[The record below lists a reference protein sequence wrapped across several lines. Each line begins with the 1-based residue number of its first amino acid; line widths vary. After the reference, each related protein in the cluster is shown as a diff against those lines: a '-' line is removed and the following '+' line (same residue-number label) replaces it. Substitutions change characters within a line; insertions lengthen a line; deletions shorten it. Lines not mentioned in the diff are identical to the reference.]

1 MRRNTSE
8 QSKLESNKQAMLYMA
23 SYDID
28 KFKKFVFESKFLDI
42 LEIDKEEVEKIKI
55 DEIALMKFGFK
66 YLKFILMLE
75 NTLKVKEEYK
85 NNHINS

>member
-1 MRRNTSE
+1 
-8 QSKLESNKQAMLYMA
+8 MLYMA